1 MEMEEEKLDT
11 KATPFQRDRSGP
23 VCVTR
28 PLIIQ
33 GEPKDCAPE
42 MEDQLPSAVVNKS
55 IRMACLSDTS
65 KGYIPMTYLFE
76 YHKHSFFFL
85 TRGDTNIG
93 H

>member
-42 MEDQLPSAVVNKS
+42 MEDQLPSAVREQVYPH
-55 IRMACLSDTS
+55 
-65 KGYIPMTYLFE
+65 GLFE
-76 YHKHSFFFL
+76 
-85 TRGDTNIG
+85 
-93 H
+93 